1 MTSAMECI
9 PSPRQ
14 DRTTNWF
21 NSFCIKSETNTM
33 TYIKKYKH
41 SYNIHTTFTTGK
53 KKKKQKTKSGSDFRV
68 TALKGSTADRG
79 IEKEKEKERARERGR
94 ARARED
100 GNFH

>member
-33 TYIKKYKH
+33 TDIKKYKH
-41 SYNIHTTFTTGK
+41 SYNIHTTFTMGK
-53 KKKKQKTKSGSDFRV
+53 KKETKNKVWFRLPSHS
-68 TALKGSTADRG
+68 TKGVHSR
-79 IEKEKEKERARERGR
+79 
-94 ARARED
+94 
-100 GNFH
+100 